1 MKKLFLKAI
10 PGLSLFF
17 NYPRDCWRP
26 DMLAGLSVAAVAIP
40 VGVAYAQLAGM
51 SPIAGLY
58 ASILPMVAYALF
70 GSSRQLI
77 VGPDAATCA
86 MVASTLLPM
95 AASNSEIYISLSVAL
110 ALITGLFCLLASR
123 FRLGFLAD
131 FLSPPILAGFLNG
144 VAISIA
150 MSQLGKLLGFTF
162 EKHDLIGRLLEL
174 PERLPESHLT
184 TAAIGLSTLLLL
196 QIAKRQL
203 PKLPTTLIVMAVAA
217 LIVFLF
223 NLQLAGVAVIGIL
236 PAGLPQLHWP
246 TVPRAHLGE
255 LLGAGA
261 GLALISFS
269 SAILTARSF
278 AAKNRYEIDADRD
291 FTALGVANIAAA
303 FSQGFAISGA
313 DSRTAVND
321 NTGGKTQMVSIVAAA
336 AIGIA
341 ILLFTTPLQY
351 VPVAALAAVLITAS
365 FGLISFAN
373 FIYFRQASQG
383 EYGIAILTMVGVA
396 CIGVMQGMLFAVLI
410 ATLRVL
416 INLARPQESL
426 LGVYPKKNSFH
437 DLSLHTDAMAVEGML
452 TYRFDASLNFFNA
465 SYFRQRVLSLA
476 DSSPTPVI
484 WVVIDTVP
492 ISQIDTAGIEAIQS
506 LQRALN
512 ERGIVLALAGRKRQ
526 TEYIAAKNNMLNE
539 LQQNF
544 LVFSSLKQ
552 AYRAFRQRERT
563 EKTET
568 ADQLPAALLPA
579 DN

>member
-1 MKKLFLKAI
+1 MKKLFLNAI

-26 DMLAGLSVAAVAIP
+26 DVLAGLSVAAVAIP

-95 AASNSEIYISLSVAL
+95 AASNSELYISLSVAL

-174 PERLPESHLT
+174 PERLPEFHLT
-184 TAAIGLSTLLLL
+184 TAAIGLGTLLLL

-278 AAKNRYEIDADRD
+278 AAKNRYEIDADRE

-321 NTGGKTQMVSIVAAA
+321 NTGGKTQMVSVVAAA

-396 CIGVMQGMLFAVLI
+396 CVGVMQGMLFAVLI
-410 ATLRVL
+410 ATMRVL
-416 INLARPQESL
+416 INIARPQESL

-465 SYFRQRVLSLA
+465 SYFRQRVLSLV
-476 DSSPTPVI
+476 DGSPTPVI

-512 ERGIVLALAGRKRQ
+512 ERGIMLALAGRKRQ

-563 EKTET
+563 EKTQT
-568 ADQLPAALLPA
+568 ADESSAALLPA